1 MYSTNSSMYS
11 LRLQSRSICPL
22 NASKETSRFA
32 IGSCSAHEENII
44 TILSYKDDS
53 SQLEPANTYLH
64 PDQIW
69 GMQTSYSDPTKI
81 MTCGQPK
88 SGPYTV
94 KLWSMQ
100 NQTLADIEG
109 ADDLGSLGGSSS
121 RNISSSN
128 SSNSSDPSPLDEVA
142 QVRNIDSN
150 SSHHIAWHKSRESTL
165 VTSSTYVA
173 LVDLTETSAEIVKK
187 MSVEV
192 SKRSS

>member
-11 LRLQSRSICPL
+11 MRLQSRAICPL
-22 NASKETSRFA
+22 NASRERTRFA
-32 IGSCSAHEENII
+32 IGSCSAHEENVI

-53 SQLEPANTYLH
+53 SLLEPANIYLH

-69 GMQTSYSDPTKI
+69 SMQTSYADPTKI

-88 SGPYTV
+88 SGPYSV

-121 RNISSSN
+121 SGSSSSSSN
-128 SSNSSDPSPLDEVA
+128 NSNDPLPLDELAEVG
-142 QVRNIDSN
+142 NIDSN
-150 SSHHIAWHKSRESTL
+150 SSHHIAWHRSKESTL

-192 SKRSS
+192 GTAR